1 MGRIEADAARE
12 AVLDLV
18 RSHDGPFFVID
29 GFLSDEMSPRDEELV
44 NAALERAS
52 GNGFPAGRLWGCDSG
67 APPFAGWSGFRT
79 GGGGFIFEG
88 QEAAAADL
96 ARSLP
101 DDPVLVTGAWAGTN
115 TNTGCV
121 NSVVPVCM
129 AKTQYSFTTDPDRRG
144 APTGFTIPVRDLR
157 LSAGAGFV
165 VAICGETM
173 TMPGLPRVPA
183 AETIG
188 IDGEGHVA
196 GLF

>member
-88 QEAAAADL
+88 QEAVAADL

-121 NSVVPVCM
+121 NSVVN
-129 AKTQYSFTTDPDRRG
+129 AIRAERG
-144 APTGFTIPVRDLR
+144 REF
-157 LSAGAGFV
+157 
-165 VAICGETM
+165 
-173 TMPGLPRVPA
+173 RV
-183 AETIG
+183 G
-188 IDGEGHVA
+188 IDQTALVMPEE
-196 GLF
+196 FDMPTP